1 MDMEGLVAFAAGFL
15 FNEARAKTLDLHPGA
30 GLLLDI
36 LHEDTL
42 QHVSRRSDGG
52 VGFTHLRTDNLCTNI
67 EVAQRFEVD
76 GQLDLRPF
84 ALSSV
89 SIIQQHEMHVTHPFA
104 HAILL
109 VLHEG
114 AKVCVDQV
122 INLVHRLLQ
131 RLLRVRSHVKVEGR
145 VPVGSLAPVRIPD
158 TLSGD

>member
-84 ALSSV
+84 ALRSV
-89 SIIQQHEMHVTHPFA
+89 SARSSDYKSRNTHPLP

-114 AKVCVDQV
+114 TEVRIDQV
-122 INLVHRLLQ
+122 IDLVHRLLE
-131 RLLRVRSHVKVEGR
+131 RLLRVRSDVKV
-145 VPVGSLAPVRIPD
+145 
-158 TLSGD
+158 